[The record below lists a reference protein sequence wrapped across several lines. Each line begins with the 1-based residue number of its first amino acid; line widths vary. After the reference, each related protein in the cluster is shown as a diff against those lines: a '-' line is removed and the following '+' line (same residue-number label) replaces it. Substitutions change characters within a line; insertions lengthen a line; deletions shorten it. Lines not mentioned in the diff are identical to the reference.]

1 MLQVLSISNK
11 PFRITK
17 LNCEPTSLFFS
28 QTHNDTPTKYSI
40 VATIRKDY
48 EIRATEDATSIHT
61 DNPKQEIITV
71 PFKII
76 MR

>member
-17 LNCEPTSLFFS
+17 LNCEPTSLFFR

-48 EIRATEDATSIHT
+48 EIRATEGTIYIHT
-61 DNPKQEIITV
+61 DSLKQKIIAV